1 MKHETAYTRS
11 IDELN
16 AAQKY
21 LLQPMIV
28 FGRSE
33 HDADLL
39 KRLKMPTLPRLMS
52 NRKER
57 LKLIKPCF
65 FKRWLASATFKCV
78 AMNKVFKRA
87 LKQEKQKQ
95 MVVYKFD
102 LQSLLQAPL
111 QHEFVDDNPLTME
124 QFQQLCK
131 QQ

>member
-21 LLQPMIV
+21 LLHPMIV

-33 HDADLL
+33 HDAQLIQ
-39 KRLKMPTLPRLMS
+39 RLKMPALPLLMS
-52 NRKER
+52 NRKQR
-57 LKLIKPCF
+57 QKLIKQSF
-65 FKRWLASATFKCV
+65 LKRWLASATFKCI

-87 LKQEKQKQ
+87 FEQEKQKQ
-95 MVVYKFD
+95 MVVYKFE

-111 QHEFVDDNPLTME
+111 QHEYVDDNPLTME

-131 QQ
+131 

>member
-1 MKHETAYTRS
+1 MKHEAAYTRS

-39 KRLKMPTLPRLMS
+39 KRLKMPTLPLLMS

-57 LKLIKPCF
+57 LKLIRPRF
-65 FKRWLASATFKCV
+65 FARWLASATFKCI

-87 LKQEKQKQ
+87 FKQEKQKQ

-111 QHEFVDDNPLTME
+111 QHEFVDDNPLTIE

-131 QQ
+131 Q